1 MSRGQDPP
9 VRYLRECS
17 DNSLRHFEVS
27 KLEHVANL
35 RRELSVLWEEMIEE
49 SALALLARWM
59 IDNRGTLRHRVA
71 APVPANSRDILSQ
84 VGLPG
89 EFYDAAQSHR
99 PGGFVAETF
108 APQPHRPVLAGEPA
122 VRGRSDTG
130 SGSRNAKEPREA
142 SNGTKHSATPL

>member
-35 RRELSVLWEEMIEE
+35 RRELSALWEKMVEE

-71 APVPANSRDILSQ
+71 APAPVNVREVLSQ

-89 EFYDAAQSHR
+89 EFYDSAQPHR
-99 PGGFVAETF
+99 PGALATETF
-108 APQPHRPVLAGEPA
+108 PTQPHRPVLVSEPA
-122 VRGRSDTG
+122 VQGRSDTG
-130 SGSRNAKEPREA
+130 SGAQNPKEPRAA